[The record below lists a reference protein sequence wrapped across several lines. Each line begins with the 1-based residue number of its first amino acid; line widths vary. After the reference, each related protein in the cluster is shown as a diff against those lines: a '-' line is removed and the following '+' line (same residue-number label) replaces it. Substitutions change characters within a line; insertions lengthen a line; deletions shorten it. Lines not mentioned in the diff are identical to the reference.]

1 VEECAFCRFFSLK
14 AIQKSN
20 SNWGKQ
26 EEFFLETRNT
36 NRVYLRLRSALD
48 CRVCD
53 VCVMCS
59 LYRVVFLR
67 VRKGLFRKQSR
78 SGSVHIWTEPNEHE
92 ELMMKKTA
100 LFLCALAVCAI
111 SGETIALPAYS
122 GSGPIQQMTDI
133 FLPVYSIGQASI
145 ASDE

>member
-1 VEECAFCRFFSLK
+1 
-14 AIQKSN
+14 
-20 SNWGKQ
+20 
-26 EEFFLETRNT
+26 
-36 NRVYLRLRSALD
+36 
-48 CRVCD
+48 VCD
-53 VCVMCS
+53 V
-59 LYRVVFLR
+59 RIVFLR

-133 FLPVYSIGQASI
+133 LPVYSIGQASV
-145 ASDE
+145 ASDEMNRAF